1 MFNLKFKTRLIVLGL
16 CFITY
21 FPITA
26 IFHFVWP
33 EHYPYIE
40 TFIWM
45 FLGAI
50 AYQVIDAA
58 IAYFRFKRQKKG
70 EIR

>member
-1 MFNLKFKTRLIVLGL
+1 
-16 CFITY
+16 
-21 FPITA
+21 
-26 IFHFVWP
+26 
-33 EHYPYIE
+33 
-40 TFIWM
+40 M

-58 IAYFRFKRQKKG
+58 IAYFRFKRQKKD